1 MRASPI
7 TLVRCFAAFTIQA
20 ALLPAAL
27 EAQTVQVRFL
37 DSATG
42 CAIQPEMVT
51 TRSHQPGSLE
61 RRVPSGQ
68 ISKGGRAAL
77 TLERGRHTLLAF
89 SPKYRPISA
98 KIDAGEDQPYVLQF
112 LLDSLEEPRE
122 LQADY
127 IAALQRDD
135 ATLIQGFVVDDDTR
149 APLSG
154 VRVSSAPSGAAAQT
168 DERGFFQL
176 YVLVQ
181 GEAEALAAPAN
192 LVFEKAGYQT
202 QERQYLELWP
212 KGDWTYRIQL
222 AAGSGRQIV
231 DERETRHHP
240 APEKSVAVTPP
251 GQPAT
256 ADALALNELLQPKE
270 GITPFATAATNS
282 TVRVPRNIRVLKS
295 DGVTIDYITMT
306 YYARCV
312 LPSEWIA
319 SWGSTSGG
327 TNSLNAG
334 AVALRCYAIAKLN
347 AASSTSTYDICAT
360 TSCQVYNPV
369 NINSRTDTAVSFT
382 DNWVVLSGTAIP
394 STEYS
399 AQNNSLGFSCGDGWT
414 QPTGG
419 CIFDPVCAGKTRSG
433 HGRGMCQWGTYY
445 WSIGT
450 AGYPL
455 RDWKWIVQHYYPTY
469 TLVKG
474 APLLVGDDVK
484 ALKSL
489 SVNLCA
495 DGGITNGVNCTL
507 LATLAANT
515 TGTIVDGPQQITADG
530 KGFTWYKV
538 QWNDASHTLGWSDEN
553 YIERVFSVPT
563 APASLTATAA
573 GTNRI
578 NLAWTDTAGAVA
590 AGFYVE
596 RALASAG
603 PWVQLDTLAA
613 GVASYANTNL
623 YPGSTWY
630 YRVRSYNADGNSAY
644 SSVASATTAN
654 TPPVLAAISNRAIA
668 ENTTLTF
675 TNSATAPDF
684 VQLIT
689 DFDSFT
695 TDTTNG
701 LPLFRD
707 PRYSGSTS
715 AYLDTTPDLTVVTDV
730 YTTSGHGAGR
740 VLRVSCNFTNPTN
753 PWLRL
758 TTAGAAAWA
767 NPVIDL
773 RQKLRFDLYAD
784 KAVKVAVGCRET
796 TTAAGTAV
804 GTDGGTTG
812 AIEWA
817 GVTNI
822 AGTAP
827 VPTRTVAAG
836 SWTTL
841 TFDLPHEPITSFSG
855 GNGILST
862 ASGLGVLEHLA
873 IVPVAGTGTNNL
885 YLDNFAV
892 LTPRTLTY
900 SLGAGAPTN
909 ATVNPAT
916 GVFTWTPTE
925 AQAPTTNLI
934 RVIVTDNSG
943 PPVSATNTF
952 TVTVLETNSPPVLA
966 AIPDRTVHAGSIVT
980 FTNSATDPHLPA
992 NTLTYSLDPG
1002 APTNAS
1008 VGALTGVFTWPTT
1021 DADAGTTNPITVR
1034 VTDNGTPATSDAQS
1048 FTVTVLAR
1056 PGIQA
1061 VTASSTNATLTW
1073 SAIPGTTYRVQFKAD
1088 LSDTNWTD
1096 LAPDVTATGPTAS
1109 LTDSPGPTQ
1118 RFYRILVVN

>member
-1 MRASPI
+1 MKISTI
-7 TLVRCFAAFTIQA
+7 TLVRCLAACTFQA
-20 ALLPAAL
+20 VLLPAAL
-27 EAQTVQVRFL
+27 EAQTTQVRFL

-42 CAIQPEMVT
+42 CALQPEMVT
-51 TRSHQPGSLE
+51 TRSRQPGSLE

-77 TLERGRHTLLAF
+77 TLERGRHTLLAV
-89 SPKYRPISA
+89 SPTHKPMSA
-98 KIDAGEDQPYVLQF
+98 EIDAGDNQPYVLQF
-112 LLDSLEEPRE
+112 LLDPLEEPRE

-154 VRVSSAPSGAAAQT
+154 ARVSSAPSGAMAQT

-181 GEAEALAAPAN
+181 GEAEALATPAN
-192 LVFEKAGYQT
+192 LVFEKAGYRA

-222 AAGSGRQIV
+222 AAGSRRRIV

-240 APEKSVAVTPP
+240 PPEQVAAAAPKTK
-251 GQPAT
+251 PAT
-256 ADALALNELLQPKE
+256 ADALALNELLQLKE
-270 GITPFATAATNS
+270 GISPNATSPTNS
-282 TVRVPRNIRVLKS
+282 SVRVPRNIRVQRVTA
-295 DGVTIDYITMT
+295 GTIDYVTMT

-312 LPSEWIA
+312 LPSEWYA
-319 SWGSTSGG
+319 SWGSTTGG

-334 AVALRCYAIAKLN
+334 AVALRCYAIAKVN
-347 AASSTSTYDICAT
+347 AASGTSTYDICDNAN
-360 TSCQVYNPV
+360 CQVHNPAK
-369 NINSRTDTAVSFT
+369 IDSRTDTAVYFT

-399 AQNNSLGFSCGDGWT
+399 AQNNSLGYSCGDGWI

-419 CIFDPVCAGKTRSG
+419 CIFDPVCAGTTRSG

-450 AGYPL
+450 TGYPH

-507 LATLAANT
+507 LATLGAST
-515 TGTIVDGPQQITADG
+515 TGTIVDGPQQITVDG

-538 QWNDASHTLGWSDEN
+538 QWNDASHTLGWSEEN

-578 NLAWTDTAGAVA
+578 NLAWTDTAGAVG

-596 RALASAG
+596 RALAFAG

-613 GVASYANTNL
+613 GVTSYANTNL

-630 YRVRSYNADGNSAY
+630 YRVRAYNAGGNSTN
-644 SSVASATTAN
+644 SNIASATTAN
-654 TPPVLAAISNRAIA
+654 TPPILAAIANRTIT
-668 ENTTLTF
+668 ENTMLTF

-684 VQLIT
+684 VQLVS
-689 DFDSFT
+689 DFESFT

-701 LPLFRD
+701 LPLFRN
-707 PRYSGSTS
+707 PRYSSSTS
-715 AYLDTTPDLTVVTDV
+715 ANLDTTPDLTVVTDV

-740 VLRVSCNFTNPTN
+740 VLRVSCNFTNPAN

-773 RQKLRFDLYAD
+773 TRILRFDLYAD

-796 TTAAGTAV
+796 TTAAGTAL
-804 GTDGGTTG
+804 GSDGGTTG

-817 GVTNI
+817 GVTNT

-827 VPTRTVAAG
+827 MPTRTVAAG

-841 TFDLPHEPITSFSG
+841 TFDLPHEPIASFSG

-862 ASGLGVLEHLA
+862 AFGLGVLEHLA

-900 SLGAGAPTN
+900 SLGATAPTN
-909 ATVNPAT
+909 SSVNPAT

-925 AQAPTTNLI
+925 AQAPSTNLI
-934 RVIVTDNSG
+934 LVIVTDDSM
-943 PPVSATNTF
+943 PPVSATNSF
-952 TVTVLETNSPPVLA
+952 TVTVLETNSAPVLA
-966 AIPDRTVHAGSIVT
+966 AIPDRIVHAGSIFI
-980 FTNSATDPHLPA
+980 FTNSATDPDLPA
-992 NTLTYSLDPG
+992 NTLTYSLDQG
-1002 APTNAS
+1002 APANAS
-1008 VGALTGVFTWPTT
+1008 VGAVTGVFTWPTT
-1021 DADAGTTNPITVR
+1021 DADAGTSNPITVR
-1034 VTDNGTPATSDAQS
+1034 VTDNGLPPNSDAKS
-1048 FTVTVLAR
+1048 FTVTVLPR

-1061 VTASSTNATLTW
+1061 VTGSSTNATLTW
-1073 SAIPGTTYRVQFKAD
+1073 SAIPGTTYRVQFKTD
-1088 LSDTNWTD
+1088 LNDTNWTA
-1096 LAPDVTATGPTAS
+1096 LLPDVTATGSTAS
-1109 LTDSPGPTQ
+1109 LTDPPAATQ
-1118 RFYRILVVN
+1118 RFYRILVVD